1 MSMSNRD
8 LAACRALLRGGSR
21 SFYAASFLLP
31 RDVRG
36 SATALYAFCRVADD
50 AADGQGGQTAT
61 LEQMW
66 QRLDDAYAGRPWSSP
81 VDRAFAE
88 VVKRYAIPR
97 ALPEALFEGFAWDQ
111 EGRRYEDLAALQAY
125 AARVAGTV
133 GAMMTLLM
141 GRREPDVLARA
152 CDLGVAMQLTNI
164 ARDVGED
171 AAAGRLYL
179 PVAWLEAAGI
189 DPEAWLAEPRF
200 DGALGSVVRQLLEAA
215 SALYERADMGI
226 ACLPFA
232 CRPGIAAAR
241 VLYAGIGGEVA
252 RLGHDS
258 VSRRA
263 TVPAGRKARLL
274 GRALAQGVFP
284 GSVETL
290 PPLAANRFLVEAVQ
304 LAGSPARAAA
314 HGSPWW
320 DLVGRAVWVLELCE
334 RLEQRDQA
342 FRSERA

>member
-1 MSMSNRD
+1 MSLSKRD
-8 LAACRALLRGGSR
+8 LVACRGLLRGGSR

-31 RDVRG
+31 RRVRD

-50 AADGQGGQTAT
+50 AADSQGGETAT

-66 QRLDDAYAGRPWSSP
+66 QRLDDAYAGRPWRSP
-81 VDRAFAE
+81 VDRAFAA
-88 VVKRYAIPR
+88 VVERYAIPR
-97 ALPEALFEGFAWDQ
+97 ALPEALFEGFAWDD
-111 EGRRYEDLAALQAY
+111 EGRRYQDLPALQDY

-141 GRREPDVLARA
+141 GRREPEVLARA

-179 PVAWLEAAGI
+179 PMDWMAEAGI
-189 DPEAWLAEPRF
+189 DTEAWLARPRF
-200 DGALGSVVRQLLEAA
+200 DADVGAVVERLLAA
-215 SALYERADMGI
+215 AGELYERADMGI
-226 ACLPFA
+226 AGLPAA

-241 VLYAGIGGEVA
+241 VLYAGIGHEVA

-258 VSRRA
+258 VSQRA
-263 TVPAGRKARLL
+263 RVPAGRKARLL
-274 GRALAQGVFP
+274 GQALAMGVLTRP
-284 GSVETL
+284 VEDL
-290 PPLAANRFLVEAVQ
+290 PPLESNRFLVDAVR
-304 LAGSPARAAA
+304 LAGAPSLSPA

-320 DLVGRAVWVLELCE
+320 DLAGRAIWVLELCE
-334 RLEQRDQA
+334 RLEQREQSL
-342 FRSERA
+342 RSERA